1 MSEVIDRSSIEPL
14 LELLS
19 DERPEIAVAAV
30 RALVRF
36 PLSDEAWRAV
46 ARDTIILL
54 DRTDEDSPLREEL
67 ILAAAAIP
75 VRSTRLRLR
84 EIVEAGG
91 GRESGW
97 AVNALAA
104 VGDPGVAR
112 YMLRRLDEMPFDEW
126 GWSMARLAQMPLEQS
141 DLAMADL
148 PPLQEPHPDVH
159 FWHALAYARLGS
171 PYALVQV
178 IRGEVDPP
186 SVIYG
191 NPWNAYAEIA
201 RARPLP
207 APLEAHILDSF
218 ELASDRDPGR
228 VRDAGLMVWALTG
241 IADAEGYVLESPG
254 VDAPVDEPARSWS
267 AIEIEK
273 AGATARF
280 IVDSFEALMRQEVD
294 VAELRPLPASAVWE
308 FVREL
313 LIEAHRFARVEEH
326 APHHMISNAVLNAIT
341 VLPRAQMPILQIYHD
356 WSSAP
361 RPGVDAEQLAWIL
374 ERGGAAAVIS
384 MLAAE
389 PDAASLEVLGSVGD
403 VASGTAGSPWR
414 GAGGGGSAGGR
425 PNIIEDVGWAE
436 SAPPPDAIEVPPEP
450 SRGVG
455 SAPPPAGSRG
465 TSGPPPPPSAP
476 RAEGGER
483 PPPGADT
490 EAPFPAVLS
499 AQGPA
504 EMDAGQTSAVRVRI
518 EREEGARPLAHATTV
533 TVRPEPI
540 SVMLFLSN
548 EFVQLQGPV
557 LQHVEPPAPGVAR
570 EIEFPIDAR
579 SAGETRMIV
588 HFQQGTTTLAMLTF
602 TTKVVDSGATT
613 GTTVATG
620 AAATPDPYDDR
631 VVRILI
637 QQPTAAE
644 PHYTYYVTSRLLG
657 LVNKRYVSPE
667 FDEDGSPAE
676 RPRVYA
682 QSIYDRIERAFLEK
696 TSDARALETRLER
709 IGKDMCGRLF
719 PESLVRELWRHRD
732 EIKSIEITPVEPYI
746 PWEVL
751 RLVHP
756 EEGPDTRFLSEY
768 RLVRVLGGR
777 EPARKLGRAEWRYVL
792 GEYPNQLY
800 ADLPGERTF
809 LTNGLPALGVV
820 PSPVPA
826 KLEDILD
833 AVEPAEFD
841 VIHFACHGEASL
853 ENIDESAL
861 IVADRFS
868 VADQKPLPVK
878 VYPSDMK
885 VNLAPRRPLVFLS
898 ACQSGRMAPSLT
910 DFGGWPKVFVDAQAG
925 AMVGTSWEV
934 HEKPAVAFANAFYS
948 SLLHGETLGEAAG
961 AGRAA
966 ARALRDASW
975 LAYTVYGWSSARME
989 A

>member
-1 MSEVIDRSSIEPL
+1 V
-14 LELLS
+14 
-19 DERPEIAVAAV
+19 
-30 RALVRF
+30 
-36 PLSDEAWRAV
+36 
-46 ARDTIILL
+46 
-54 DRTDEDSPLREEL
+54 
-67 ILAAAAIP
+67 
-75 VRSTRLRLR
+75 
-84 EIVEAGG
+84 GG
-91 GRESGW
+91 
-97 AVNALAA
+97 
-104 VGDPGVAR
+104 
-112 YMLRRLDEMPFDEW
+112 
-126 GWSMARLAQMPLEQS
+126 
-141 DLAMADL
+141 
-148 PPLQEPHPDVH
+148 
-159 FWHALAYARLGS
+159 
-171 PYALVQV
+171 
-178 IRGEVDPP
+178 
-186 SVIYG
+186 
-191 NPWNAYAEIA
+191 
-201 RARPLP
+201 
-207 APLEAHILDSF
+207 
-218 ELASDRDPGR
+218 
-228 VRDAGLMVWALTG
+228 
-241 IADAEGYVLESPG
+241 
-254 VDAPVDEPARSWS
+254 PARSWS
-267 AIEIEK
+267 AAAIEK
-273 AGATARF
+273 AGTTARF
-280 IVDSFEALMRQEVD
+280 IVDSFEALVRQEVD
-294 VAELRPLPASAVWE
+294 VGELRALAATAVGD

-313 LIEAHRFARVEEH
+313 LIEAHRFARTEEH
-326 APHHMISNAVLNAIT
+326 ASHYMISNAVLNAIT
-341 VLPRAQMPILQIYHD
+341 VLPRARLPILAIYHD
-356 WSSAP
+356 WSNAT

-374 ERGGAAAVIS
+374 ERAGAPAVVS
-384 MLAAE
+384 VLAAE
-389 PDAASLEVLGSVGD
+389 PDAASLDVLGSVGD
-403 VASGTAGSPWR
+403 VMAGIAGSPWR
-414 GAGGGGSAGGR
+414 GAGGGSAGGR

-436 SAPPPDAIEVPPEP
+436 SAPPPDAIETPPEP

-455 SAPPPAGSRG
+455 SAPPSGSRG

-476 RAEGGER
+476 RAEGREP
-483 PPPGADT
+483 PPPGAD
-490 EAPFPAVLS
+490 AKASFPAVLS
-499 AQGPA
+499 AEGPA

-518 EREEGARPLAHATTV
+518 EREEGARPLAHATTA

-548 EFVQLQGPV
+548 EFVELKGPV
-557 LQHVEPPAPGVAR
+557 LQQVEPPAPGVPR
-570 EIEFPIDAR
+570 EIEFPIVAK
-579 SAGETRMIV
+579 SPGETRMIA

-602 TTKVVDSGATT
+602 TTRVVDSGAST
-613 GTTVATG
+613 GTAVATG
-620 AAATPDPYDDR
+620 AAATADPYDDG

-657 LVNKRYVSPE
+657 LVNKCYLSPK
-667 FDEDGSPAE
+667 FDEEGSPAE
-676 RPRVYA
+676 RPRLYA
-682 QSIYDRIERAFLEK
+682 QGIYDRIERAFLEK

-709 IGKDMCGRLF
+709 IGKDMCGRLL
-719 PESLVRELWRHRD
+719 PESLVRELWKYR
-732 EIKSIEITPVEPYI
+732 EQIKSIEITPVEPYI

-756 EEGPDTRFLSEY
+756 EEGSDTRFLSEY

-792 GEYPNQLY
+792 GDYPNQLY

-809 LTNGLPALGVV
+809 LMNGLPALGVT
-820 PSPVPA
+820 PSPVPS

-868 VADQKPLPVK
+868 AADQKPLPVK

-885 VNLAPRRPLVFLS
+885 VNLSPRRPLVFLS

-948 SLLHGETLGEAAG
+948 SLLRGETLGEAAG
-961 AGRAA
+961 AGRVA

>member
-1 MSEVIDRSSIEPL
+1 MDRSSIEPL
-14 LELLS
+14 LRLLN

-46 ARDTIILL
+46 AQDTIVLL
-54 DRTDEDSPLREEL
+54 DRTGEDSPLREEL

-91 GRESGW
+91 ARESAW
-97 AVNALAA
+97 AVHALAEM
-104 VGDPGVAR
+104 GDPGVAWH
-112 YMLRRLDEMPFDEW
+112 LVRRLDEMPFDEW
-126 GWSMARLAQMPLEQS
+126 GWSMARLAQMPLEETDVS
-141 DLAMADL
+141 MADL

-171 PYALVQV
+171 PSALEQV
-178 IRGEVDPP
+178 IRGKVDPP
-186 SVIYG
+186 SVIYR
-191 NPWNAYAEIA
+191 NPWDAYAEIA

-207 APLEAHILDSF
+207 DPLRAHLLARF
-218 ELASDRDPGR
+218 ELASAPHPEQ

-241 IADAEGYVLESPG
+241 IADAEGYVLESPSAFESAG
-254 VDAPVDEPARSWS
+254 DPVPSWS
-267 AIEIEK
+267 AAEIEK
-273 AGATARF
+273 AATTARF
-280 IVDSFEALMRQEVD
+280 IVNSFAALVRQEVD
-294 VAELRPLPASAVWE
+294 VGELRALSATAVGE

-313 LIEAHRFARVEEH
+313 LIEAHRFARTEEH
-326 APHHMISNAVLNAIT
+326 APHYMISNAVLNVVT
-341 VLPRAQMPILQIYHD
+341 VLPRARLPILAIYHD
-356 WSSAP
+356 WSNAT

-374 ERGGAAAVIS
+374 ERGGAAAVVS
-384 MLAAE
+384 VLAAE
-389 PDAASLEVLGSVGD
+389 PDPASLDVLGSVGD
-403 VASGTAGSPWR
+403 VGAGAAGSPWR
-414 GAGGGGSAGGR
+414 GAGGGGSTGGR
-425 PNIIEDVGWAE
+425 QNIIEDVGWAE
-436 SAPPPDAIEVPPEP
+436 SAPPPDAIETPPEP

-455 SAPPPAGSRG
+455 SAPPSGSRG
-465 TSGPPPPPSAP
+465 TGGPPPPPSAP
-476 RAEGGER
+476 RAEGAEP

-490 EAPFPAVLS
+490 KASFPAVLS

-504 EMDAGQTSAVRVRI
+504 ELDAGQTSAVRVRI
-518 EREEGARPLAHATTV
+518 EREEGARPLAHATTA

-548 EFVQLQGPV
+548 EFVELKGPV
-557 LQHVEPPAPGVAR
+557 LQHVEPPAPGVPR
-570 EIEFPIDAR
+570 EIEFPIVAK
-579 SAGETRMIV
+579 SPGETRMIV
-588 HFQQGTTTLAMLTF
+588 HFQQATTTLAMLTF
-602 TTKVVDSGATT
+602 TTTVVDSGAST
-613 GTTVATG
+613 ATAAAAG
-620 AAATPDPYDDR
+620 AAATADPYDDG

-657 LVNKRYVSPE
+657 LVNKRYLSPKFKE
-667 FDEDGSPAE
+667 KGSPAE

-696 TSDARALETRLER
+696 TSDAGALETRLER
-709 IGKDMCGRLF
+709 IGKDMCDRLF
-719 PESLVRELWRHRD
+719 PESLVRELWKYR
-732 EIKSIEITPVEPYI
+732 EQIKSIEITPVEPYI

-756 EEGPDTRFLSEY
+756 EEGSDTRFLSEY

-792 GEYPNQLY
+792 GDYPNQLY

-809 LTNGLPALGVV
+809 LTNGLPALGVT
-820 PSPVPA
+820 PSPVA
-826 KLEDILD
+826 SKLEDILD

-868 VADQKPLPVK
+868 AADQKPLPVK

-885 VNLAPRRPLVFLS
+885 VNLSPRRPLVFLS

-948 SLLHGETLGEAAG
+948 SLLRGETLGEAAG
-961 AGRAA
+961 AGRVA